1 MRKAIILFCLV
12 ACVTG
17 YGQKVDLDRFYFT
30 ASYRELPSQPL
41 DTSYHTFSVMAE
53 SGPLTR
59 LAVQPS
65 EMEQRVMMDGWKRLG
80 AGAHLQVQFKFEDV
94 IVEQTGTKET
104 VEILK
109 DKNGKETGKRST
121 YVMQATYTYGA
132 TARITDYHGQFV
144 GSFTFSSRD
153 QKRVYN
159 SESFPTAT
167 EALAYIRFG
176 LVVLTKQLV
185 TQSVNEAINSL
196 NATLSYNYGY
206 SDKSVN
212 DYFWVL
218 DSRKHPEYENHRRA
232 WINFKQAISAMTP
245 DEPIDKVRTELQP
258 IIDYY
263 NSVKKKYNSNSK
275 ADKKLR
281 YASYYNLAK
290 IYWYLDDPDAGMR
303 EANELV
309 INGFDAKDGRGLEAG
324 ATNLKMQLRSA
335 KRTTRHFPINI
346 DDYQGIGYGGQ

>member
-1 MRKAIILFCLV
+1 MRKAIILFCLL
-12 ACVTG
+12 AYIAG
-17 YGQKVDLDRFYFT
+17 QGQKVDLDKFYFT

-41 DTSYHTFSVMAE
+41 DTSYHTFSVSAE
-53 SGPLTR
+53 SGPLTKV
-59 LAVQPS
+59 AVKPV
-65 EMEQRVMMDGWKRLG
+65 EMEQRVMMDGWKRLQN
-80 AGAHLQVQFKFEDV
+80 GAHLQVQFKFEDV
-94 IVEQTGTKET
+94 IVEQTSAKEN

-132 TARITDYHGQFV
+132 TARITDYKGQFV
-144 GSFTFSSRD
+144 ASFTFASRD
-153 QKRVYN
+153 QKHVYN
-159 SESFPTAT
+159 SESFPTSS

-176 LVVLTKQLV
+176 LVVVTNQLIK
-185 TQSVNEAINSL
+185 QSVNDAINSL
-196 NATLSYNYGY
+196 NATLTYNYGY
-206 SDKSVN
+206 PDKMVN
-212 DYFWVL
+212 DFFWVL

-245 DEPIDKVRTELQP
+245 DEPLDKVKMELQP
-258 IIDYY
+258 VIDYY

-281 YASYYNLAK
+281 YSSYYNLAK
-290 IYWYLDDPDAGMR
+290 IYWYLDDPDAGMK

-309 INGFDAKDGRGLEAG
+309 INGFDARDGKGLEVG

-335 KRTTRHFPINI
+335 KRATRHFPINTGE
-346 DDYQGIGYGGQ
+346 YQGIGYGGQ